1 MGVNLHEVD
10 SNGDTI
16 LILRTII
23 ISSATIDL
31 SGSYSATNAVVSSA
45 ASKKAPEPVTDG
57 DIKSGVEAEPGISPF
72 IPAATD
78 GRPKDEVQEDS
89 RYTIVARFRVSST
102 HLIPASSY
110 FKAAL
115 NGPWVEAAPASTD
128 CPRHI
133 YATGWD
139 EKAFLVVMSIIHCRN
154 RSVPQEVNLDMLA
167 DIAAIVDY
175 YKCYE
180 AMDFFARLW
189 IAQLRSGLHTD
200 ISSHRGLC
208 SWLLISWVFRDDN
221 IYKVTTKEASLHATG
236 PIYTLGIPI
245 PQSIIGKQSPE
256 CSLGSVANSEL
267 QMQSRTIDKNGSRK

>member
-1 MGVNLHEVD
+1 MEAKLHEVD
-10 SNGDTI
+10 PDGDTI
-16 LILRTII
+16 LILRKT
-23 ISSATIDL
+23 SKLASAAPDL
-31 SGSYSATNAVVSSA
+31 SESNSA
-45 ASKKAPEPVTDG
+45 AATVPEIVLEQET
-57 DIKSGVEAEPGISPF
+57 GVAVESEVGTEPNTSHS
-72 IPAATD
+72 IPAATN
-78 GRPKDEVQEDS
+78 GRPEDDEMQQDS
-89 RYTIVARFRVSST
+89 SYTIVARFRVSSA
-102 HLIPASSY
+102 HLVLASPY

-115 NGPWVEAAPASTD
+115 NGPWVEATPASTGG
-128 CPRHI
+128 PRHI
-133 YATGWD
+133 YTDDWD
-139 EKAFLVVMSIIHCRN
+139 EEAFLVVMNIIHCRS
-154 RSVPQEVNLDMLA
+154 RAVPPYVSLEMLTG
-167 DIAAIVDY
+167 IAAIVDY